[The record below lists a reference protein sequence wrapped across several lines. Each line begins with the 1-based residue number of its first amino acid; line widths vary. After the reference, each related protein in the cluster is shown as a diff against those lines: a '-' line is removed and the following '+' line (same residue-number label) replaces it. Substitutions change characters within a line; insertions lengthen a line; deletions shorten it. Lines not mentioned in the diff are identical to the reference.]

1 MAFAKRDEG
10 KKVNSNINVIP
21 MVDVMLVLLIIFMVI
36 TPMLQKGR
44 SVDLAKTNNPIQM
57 PDADKED
64 ALLVAVTRDNRI
76 FFGNDVVNDPGTLTD
91 KVRDRLQNKT
101 DKRVFIKADARAPF
115 RAVEQALRAAHE
127 VFFESAVLL
136 TEQTQPG
143 AEGPIVPP
151 QGLEVRLGLA
161 SSPATVVEMHNSG
174 RPIPA
179 VKVNDR
185 EIPWQA
191 LQNALEQAFQN
202 QNEKLVVVEADGS
215 LPFAQILR
223 VIDLSRSVTAQIAV
237 SLTGL

>member
-1 MAFAKRDEG
+1 MKHLLFVCLIAFALTNAALAQAPVNTEG
-10 KKVNSNINVIP
+10 VSVQMAASNNAVP
-21 MVDVMLVLLIIFMVI
+21 FPAADQQDAWVI
-36 TPMLQKGR
+36 TITADGR
-44 SVDLAKTNNPIQM
+44 L
-57 PDADKED
+57 
-64 ALLVAVTRDNRI
+64 
-76 FFGNDVVNDPGTLTD
+76 FFGVKPVSEASLAEEM
-91 KVRDRLQNKT
+91 KT
-101 DKRVFIKADARAPF
+101 TPRNRAARIYIKADARAPF

>member
-1 MAFAKRDEG
+1 MKHLLFVCLIAFALTNAALAQAPVNTEG
-10 KKVNSNINVIP
+10 VSVQMAASNNAVP
-21 MVDVMLVLLIIFMVI
+21 FPAADQPDAWVI
-36 TPMLQKGR
+36 TITADGR
-44 SVDLAKTNNPIQM
+44 LLFGVKPVSEASLAEEMKTTP
-57 PDADKED
+57 
-64 ALLVAVTRDNRI
+64 RNRAARI
-76 FFGNDVVNDPGTLTD
+76 Y
-91 KVRDRLQNKT
+91 
-101 DKRVFIKADARAPF
+101 IKADARAPF